1 MKSFREYINLI
12 ENAQHPE
19 LGEGTSHHVRMV
31 MNLAADLM
39 KQHGFRAVGQ
49 LGVSDLKQIAQKTD
63 ATLHDV
69 CIILN
74 IDHVDPQ
81 TTEDVTEGFT
91 DTLKFA
97 WRELKT
103 NVVDFVANA
112 VGLPNDQRREV
123 FVRAGNEF
131 SNEVIK
137 LLADHPA
144 RDKLIPMVREIG
156 GYMAKARTLEELK
169 SLLDKA
175 GLFLADVEAGKFN
188 PPGGVAK
195 TLPSHRD
202 KQGVAEAEQPVQV
215 TDSWFKQGSFQ
226 TYKKADPI
234 KYAVPG
240 QPGTVQT
247 LEGPVKHSAQA
258 RIITGPKGE
267 QYPVEPEK
275 FAQLYD
281 DNGNGTAT
289 PKKIPKLA
297 KLADHDGVLHTSWGD
312 LQYTAGNDYI
322 VRHGTNDYG
331 AVKKDIF
338 AQTYALP
345 QGVAEEEL
353 DEAGT
358 PDAVRRIEQLV
369 QYK

>member
-12 ENAQHPE
+12 ENAQHSG

-49 LGVSDLKQIAQKTD
+49 LGVNDLKQIAQKTD

-74 IDHVDPQ
+74 IDHADTQ
-81 TTEDVTEGFT
+81 TTEE
-91 DTLKFA
+91 
-97 WRELKT
+97 
-103 NVVDFVANA
+103 VV
-112 VGLPNDQRREV
+112 
-123 FVRAGNEF
+123 
-131 SNEVIK
+131 
-137 LLADHPA
+137 
-144 RDKLIPMVREIG
+144 
-156 GYMAKARTLEELK
+156 
-169 SLLDKA
+169 
-175 GLFLADVEAGKFN
+175 
-188 PPGGVAK
+188 
-195 TLPSHRD
+195 
-202 KQGVAEAEQPVQV
+202 EAEQPVQV
-215 TDSWFKQGSFQ
+215 NDAWFKQGSFQ

-297 KLADHDGVLHTSWGD
+297 KLADHNGVLHTSWGD